1 LKINGYIPYIN
12 GSKKEPDRSLYYKD
26 TSTTYSPELV
36 VKYIER
42 ISDYEDNQNKAFE
55 ALQSI
60 LSIDNIERLKDT
72 NSASKLWS
80 KIRSIFAESSF
91 ELISQYFEKIIYID
105 YNGYK
110 NMDEYTSTIQSAIN
124 YLKAMK
130 KELNNAYIV

>member
-1 LKINGYIPYIN
+1 MPYIN

-26 TSTTYSPELV
+26 TSTAYSPELA

-42 ISDYEDNQNKAFE
+42 LSDYEDNQNKAFG

-60 LSIDNIERLKDT
+60 LSIDNIERFKDT
-72 NSASKLWS
+72 NSPSELWS

-91 ELISQYFEKIIYID
+91 ELISRYFEKIIYID

-110 NMDEYTSTIQSAIN
+110 NMDEYTSTIQSAVN

-130 KELNNAYIV
+130 KELDNTYIA